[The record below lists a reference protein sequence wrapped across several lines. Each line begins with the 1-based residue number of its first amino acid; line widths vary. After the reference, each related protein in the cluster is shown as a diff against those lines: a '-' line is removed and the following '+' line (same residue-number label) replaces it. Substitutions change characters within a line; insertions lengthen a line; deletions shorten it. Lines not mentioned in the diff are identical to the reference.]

1 MWVRPTPTTGSQKVA
16 TLNTGLPLNGSFS
29 YTISETGS
37 SMKVSTTYGS
47 STKSTKIALGSGFD
61 GMTLRFQAGDYQQSD
76 ANSSS
81 TEGGRLTITSLSQS

>member
-1 MWVRPTPTTGSQKVA
+1 MALTARKRSPS
-16 TLNTGLPLNGSFS
+16 S
-29 YTISETGS
+29 ISETGS
-37 SMKVSTTYGS
+37 SMKVSTTYGGT
-47 STKSTKIALGSGFD
+47 TKSTTIALGSGFD